1 MARLF
6 SEEEKKKK
14 KTNNMTLTS
23 RGDWLQ
29 QPKLMSVEAADC
41 YCSLNIRA
49 YVGIVKD

>member
-6 SEEEKKKK
+6 NEEKKK
-14 KTNNMTLTS
+14 TNMTLTS
-23 RGDWLQ
+23 MGDWLQ
-29 QPKLMSVEAADC
+29 QPKLMTVEAADF